1 MANVPETRRDIFFSK
16 KNEGLL
22 ERLLTTDFK
31 RRIGADL
38 SPTQEKALDKR
49 ISYYMAAVYENTEN
63 ATASIQELNK
73 EVLQA
78 VVPDYLSYLKRP
90 VRPSEDSDM
99 ERIRNDVSSRFDIMQ
114 QERQDSRG
122 ALPAA
127 PNFQL
132 SLDDNYPPTLN
143 RLEQLKKEREAEA
156 NRLDI
161 LAPRAQPPLPI
172 VPKAVMPDDMRQRIE
187 SDDMFRVNSNN
198 YKVNDENALA
208 LRDASRRARNSEGNT
223 VVDVLPDPR
232 RSFFG
237 ESDPSV
243 FGTRMQGMAN
253 ANPTLVLPE
262 GIQARGPLP
271 QDMIKAQGD
280 VVSYRDNEY
289 NLFIYSADRDW
300 INNTTENR
308 YNFSV
313 NFDPANNKRTNASGY
328 GLSPSTYIKFKNI
341 ARIELVKVIMPTEGI
356 EVLTEKSSA
365 SAYSTNSNINVFAYP
380 YLQVRV
386 DELNTNG
393 FGTNDGLNN
402 AFGVVS
408 YDAYWASDSSLNN
421 RGFTRLI
428 PKFLKCQ
435 KIYYPTPLATLQK
448 LTIQIQKPDGSLLSN
463 GSDAMDVSGI
473 VTSAQ
478 IFTGTSTKLPWESG
492 STVSASGTNYTD
504 VSGEYLWI
512 QTKTWFSQ
520 FAVTQGDRVV
530 FQNVAYPSTFTPTGL
545 AMNDFLNYI
554 NRPEGHLVVD
564 IAQVKLVS
572 TVLTFSTGS
581 NKLGYSNFIIIRN
594 NFNDPSTGATSLYV
608 LGGSSTLNSAFLTAI
623 ASAPSVAPAAGQT
636 PGRLLNLSHQIQ
648 LIFRVIT
655 RDMDSSTRL
664 RPDNL

>member
-1 MANVPETRRDIFFSK
+1 MASALEARKDTFFSK
-16 KNEGLL
+16 NNEALL
-22 ERLLTTDFK
+22 ERLLTNDFK
-31 RRIGADL
+31 RRIGNDL
-38 SPTQEKALDKR
+38 TAIQEKALEKR
-49 ISYYMAAVYENTEN
+49 ISYYMGAVFNNVENT
-63 ATASIQELNK
+63 TASIQELNK

-78 VVPDYLSYLKRP
+78 VVPDYLSYLRRP
-90 VRPSEDSDM
+90 TRPSGDADM
-99 ERIRNDVSSRFDIMQ
+99 ERIRNDVSSRFDVMQ
-114 QERQDSRG
+114 QERQEGRA

-132 SLDDNYPPTLN
+132 TLDNDYPPTLS

-156 NRLDI
+156 YRI
-161 LAPRAQPPLPI
+161 ETSIAKGAPPAPPN
-172 VPKAVMPDDMRQRIE
+172 AVIPDDMRQRID
-187 SDDMFRVNSNN
+187 SDDMFRASSST
-198 YKVNDENALA
+198 YKSNDENALA
-208 LRDASRRARNSEGNT
+208 LRDASRRARNSEVNT
-223 VVDVLPDPR
+223 VVDVPPDPR
-232 RSFFG
+232 RAFFG
-237 ESDPSV
+237 EGDSNI
-243 FGTRMQGMAN
+243 FGTRMQGNAN
-253 ANPTLVLPE
+253 ANPTLVLPDA
-262 GIQARGPLP
+262 IQTRAPLP
-271 QDMIKAQGD
+271 QDVVKPQGD
-280 VVSYRDNEY
+280 IVSYRDNEY

-313 NFDPANNKRTNASGY
+313 NFDPANNKRTSPLGY
-328 GLSPSTYIKFKNI
+328 GLSPSSYIKFKNI

-356 EVLTEKSSA
+356 DVLSEKSSA
-365 SAYSTNSNINVFAYP
+365 SAYSTASNINVFAYP

-448 LTIQIQKPDGSLLSN
+448 LTIQIQKPDGTLLSAAP
-463 GSDAMDVSGI
+463 DALDVSGI

-478 IFTGTSTKLPWESG
+478 LFTGTDTKVAWETCSTADA
-492 STVSASGTNYTD
+492 TGTNYRD

-512 QTKTWFSQ
+512 QTKSWFSQ
-520 FAVTQGDRVV
+520 FSVTQGDRIV
-530 FQNVAYPSTFTPTGL
+530 FQNIAYPRTFDPSGA

-564 IAQVKLVS
+564 IARANLVG
-572 TVLTFSTGS
+572 TVLKFATGS

-594 NFNDPSTGATSLYV
+594 NFNDPATGATSLFT
-608 LGGSSTLNSAFLTAI
+608 LGGSTPLNNAFLAQVAI
-623 ASAPSVAPAAGQT
+623 TPGISRPVGMA
-636 PGRLLNLSHQIQ
+636 PGRLLNMSHQIQ